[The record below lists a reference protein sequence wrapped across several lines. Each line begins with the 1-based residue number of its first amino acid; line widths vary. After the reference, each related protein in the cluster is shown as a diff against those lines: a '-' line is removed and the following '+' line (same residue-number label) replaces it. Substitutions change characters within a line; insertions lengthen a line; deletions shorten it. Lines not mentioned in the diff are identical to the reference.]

1 MTSSQFSEFYVNTA
15 MSTARFSY
23 QNTELRR
30 EAWPSSNVARPNLY
44 SLKDLSSLHSCP
56 WSLKLMTFFWVL
68 SNFVILGVRSTEPE
82 LTCFFPFSLL
92 CLGDYYI
99 QVAFINLAYHADF
112 PWGSSRVV
120 EDCMTSQKSV
130 CMGGC
135 YKLLSDFLLI
145 FAFRQ
150 DEENSAEREQTMLFK
165 IKET

>member
-1 MTSSQFSEFYVNTA
+1 M
-15 MSTARFSY
+15 
-23 QNTELRR
+23 
-30 EAWPSSNVARPNLY
+30 
-44 SLKDLSSLHSCP
+44 
-56 WSLKLMTFFWVL
+56 
-68 SNFVILGVRSTEPE
+68 GVRSTEPE
-82 LTCFFPFSLL
+82 LTYFFPFSLL

-135 YKLLSDFLLI
+135 YKSLSDFLLI